1 MNDTTPTTAGDAGHA
16 PANDASEN
24 EDIASKISDI
34 VFKIFLGIFGLGIG
48 GLIGFVIAVFAG
60 LISFEC

>member
-1 MNDTTPTTAGDAGHA
+1 MNDTTPTTAGRA
-16 PANDASEN
+16 PVNDEPEN
-24 EDIASKISDI
+24 EGMASKISDI